1 MKSKPAHTY
10 ISGQVVHKKL
20 NPTKAHGLTKTA
32 KQSAQ
37 RAYQY
42 PAVLFQTAPEIFIT
56 NGSVYRSR
64 PSSLK
69 VIHIL
74 IGYESVLLTADIGK
88 FNLEPELFGEFQMR
102 LAVLLV
108 LLLCHPSQSK
118 ADLIA
123 YESFDYTPNNELV
136 QTIGGGFGFVGNWQ
150 TGSRNTLSST
160 WRIGSTGLD
169 YESLQVDD
177 LSVYSVGSA
186 GVRGAKRSTA
196 IDFVGDSGKTS
207 YMSFLVRRN
216 GSAGAFGGFGGIYID
231 GANNDELFIGKGG
244 QADT

>member
-1 MKSKPAHTY
+1 
-10 ISGQVVHKKL
+10 
-20 NPTKAHGLTKTA
+20 
-32 KQSAQ
+32 
-37 RAYQY
+37 
-42 PAVLFQTAPEIFIT
+42 
-56 NGSVYRSR
+56 
-64 PSSLK
+64 
-69 VIHIL
+69 
-74 IGYESVLLTADIGK
+74 
-88 FNLEPELFGEFQMR
+88 MR

-108 LLLCHPSQSK
+108 LLLCHSSQSK

-186 GVRGAKRSTA
+186 GVCGAKRSTA
-196 IDFVGDSGKTS
+196 IDFVVVISPK
-207 YMSFLVRRN
+207 F
-216 GSAGAFGGFGGIYID
+216 
-231 GANNDELFIGKGG
+231 EP
-244 QADT
+244 